1 MGVGRVQ
8 SRDEGAEMPKDPK
21 KAKGRKIKDLK
32 VDAGAAKD
40 VKGGRDLVPEKKSVY
55 SLLSRIAKP
64 KS

>member
-1 MGVGRVQ
+1 
-8 SRDEGAEMPKDPK
+8 MPKDPK

>member
-1 MGVGRVQ
+1 M
-8 SRDEGAEMPKDPK
+8 AKAPK
-21 KAKGRKIKDLK
+21 KAKRKVKDLQ
-32 VDAGAAKD
+32 VDGGAAKD